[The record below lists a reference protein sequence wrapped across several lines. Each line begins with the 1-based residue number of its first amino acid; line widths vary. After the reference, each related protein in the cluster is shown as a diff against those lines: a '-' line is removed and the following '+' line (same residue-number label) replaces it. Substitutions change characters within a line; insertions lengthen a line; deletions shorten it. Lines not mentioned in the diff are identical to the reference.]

1 MSHREWISWTSLL
14 VTTLITAWYF
24 QRILTL
30 PADADLFGPR
40 TARFAASLVM
50 SAIFITI
57 ACEVLLRVVT
67 RGKGVS
73 SDVAAED
80 ERDALIDLKSTRNA
94 HGVLGIALIAT
105 LVQVSLIEWVQ
116 RLGRTF
122 AAPDNVLELLA
133 TGPLSPMHVVQML
146 LAALALGAIAQN
158 ASRIF
163 YYRRGY

>member
-1 MSHREWISWTSLL
+1 MSQREWISWTSLL
-14 VTTLITAWYF
+14 VTILLTAWYF

-40 TARFAASLVM
+40 TARFAISLVM
-50 SAIFITI
+50 FAVFITI

-67 RGKGVS
+67 QGKGIS

-94 HGVLGIALIAT
+94 HGVLGFALIAT
-105 LVQVSLIEWVQ
+105 VVQVSLVEWVQ
-116 RLGRTF
+116 RRGRTF
-122 AAPDNVLELLA
+122 PAPDNVLELLA